1 MALDVKLPRLM
12 WLQHLFFKLR
22 RVVEYNHVVGL
33 AMSQQ
38 LMSEESDDLRLARA
52 TRVVLAFHAH
62 GAVSELSCNA
72 TREVLPCHNQNCR
85 TPCEWER

>member
-52 TRVVLAFHAH
+52 TRVV
-62 GAVSELSCNA
+62 
-72 TREVLPCHNQNCR
+72 
-85 TPCEWER
+85 